1 MYMAQNSG
9 VSASLLHAF
18 TIGYSDFFLAISRS
32 RPGAAELADRFN
44 RVLETL
50 RLDGTVHAILARYG
64 ITQATPD
71 LEPVTN

>member
-1 MYMAQNSG
+1 MTKTSG
-9 VSASLLHAF
+9 LSASQLDTF
-18 TIGYSDFFLAISRS
+18 TIGYSDFYLAISRS
-32 RPGAAELADRFN
+32 RPGAVELANRFN

-50 RLDGTVHAILARYG
+50 RLDGTVRSILTRYG